1 MKKKLILFI
10 LYLALVMPVYAQSSP
25 GITVL
30 NAPTYSKVYDTIK
43 VDLQLPYITDNPN
56 DTDKIKVS
64 AIIIT
69 PGGEKLKAPLF
80 CVENIKAKGSLWQL
94 RFTPVV
100 TGRFNYYF
108 DIEKNSLKEE
118 SGAFE
123 LDVMKSD
130 KKGFLRRSQ
139 NNPYYLVFDSGEPY
153 FGIGHNV
160 AWAHNNSL
168 KVFERYFDLLAE
180 NGGNLSRVWI
190 CSWSFPLEWNKLG
203 EYDPDVVEKL
213 DKLIEIAEKKGIY
226 LILSLDTYGSL
237 MTEDGSWNEQNWI
250 NNPYNKKNGGPCED
264 PEEFFRNKEAI
275 KHYKNKLRY
284 ILARWGYSPNIMAIE
299 LWNEYNAPLR
309 WIKKVTS
316 YIGEN
321 DCHRHLITTSHGYPW
336 GKLFDEEA
344 VWKLDQI
351 SLITEHVY
359 ASSDENGA
367 VPILKQVTRN
377 TAEYFN
383 KPFIVSEF
391 GIDASK
397 NDKELDPAGIGTS
410 LHNSLWV
417 TALSKSFGTA
427 MNWWWDSYIRPK
439 NLYSQY
445 KALDLFLVG
454 VDWDAKKVEYVDIS
468 SVKIKGKKEENL
480 TYRYVRIKPE
490 DKWGKAKTDKII
502 ISNEGEINGLGQPN
516 KYLHGM
522 IKNDIKTNHVFNVN
536 YPVEGEF
543 IVRVGKVSQGAHL
556 YVYLDGTLIK
566 DRGFPTGEGEGPW
579 KRSFHNK
586 KYDIYQC
593 VYNDDFK
600 IKVPAGKHIIT
611 LENKGLDWMSLERI
625 TLTNYM
631 PFNSAKARC
640 FGLEVGKQRLLWIQ
654 NMEFNWHN
662 TFQGKGPNPID
673 DSYFYVNDIKP
684 GTYNI
689 EWWDTFKGEVI
700 SREKLEA
707 KDGRLFIEIPSFFRD
722 IACKIKEA

>member
-1 MKKKLILFI
+1 MKKYLILFI
-10 LYLALVMPVYAQSSP
+10 LSLTLLMPVLAQSNP
-25 GITVL
+25 GIEVL
-30 NAPTYSKVYDTIK
+30 NAPTFSKLYETVKI
-43 VDLQLPYITDNPN
+43 DLELPYIKSNPN
-56 DTDKIKVS
+56 DLDNIKVF
-64 AIIIT
+64 AVIIT
-69 PGGEKLKAPLF
+69 PAGKKLNAPLF
-80 CVENIKAKGSLWQL
+80 CIKNIKEKGSLWQL
-94 RFTPVV
+94 RFTPVE
-100 TGRFNYYF
+100 TGRFHYYF
-108 DIEKNSLKEE
+108 DIETNSLKEE
-118 SGAFE
+118 TGSFK
-123 LDVMKSD
+123 LVVTKSD

-139 NNPYYLVFDSGEPY
+139 NNPYYLVFDSGVPY

-168 KVFERYFDLLAE
+168 KIFERYFDLLAK

-190 CSWSFPLEWNKLG
+190 CSWSFPLEWDKLG
-203 EYDPDVVEKL
+203 EYDPVVVEKL
-213 DKLIEIAEKKGIY
+213 DKLVQIAEKKGIY

-237 MTEDGSWNEQNWI
+237 MTEDGAWNEQNWRKS
-250 NNPYNKKNGGPCED
+250 PYNKKNGGPCED

-316 YIGEN
+316 YLEEN

-344 VWKLDQI
+344 IWKLDQI
-351 SLITEHVY
+351 SMITEHVY

-377 TAEYFN
+377 TAENFN

-397 NDKELDPAGIGTS
+397 SDKDLDPSGIGTS

-427 MNWWWDSYIRPK
+427 MNWWWDSYVRPK
-439 NLYSQY
+439 NLYSHY
-445 KALDLFLVG
+445 KNLGLFLAN
-454 VDWDAKKVEYVDIS
+454 VDWNSKKVEYVDVS
-468 SVKIKGKKEENL
+468 PVKINGKKEEKP

-502 ISNEGEINGLGQPN
+502 ISNEGEVNGLCQPN
-516 KYLHGM
+516 KYLHGT
-522 IKNDIKTNHVFNVN
+522 IKKDMKADHVFNVN
-536 YPVEGEF
+536 YPVAGEF

-556 YVYLDGTLIK
+556 YVYLDGKLMK
-566 DRGFPTGEGEGPW
+566 ARGFPAGKGSGPW

-593 VYNDDFK
+593 LYNDDFK
-600 IKVPAGKHIIT
+600 IKVPVGKHTIT
-611 LENKGLDWMSLERI
+611 LENKGVDWMSIERI

-631 PFNSAKARC
+631 PSNSANARC
-640 FGLEVGKQRLLWIQ
+640 MGLEVGEQRLFWIQ
-654 NMEFNWHN
+654 NTEFNWHN
-662 TFQGKGPNPID
+662 TFQGKGLNPVEGG
-673 DSYFYVNDIKP
+673 YFYVNDIKD
-684 GTYNI
+684 GTYSI
-689 EWWDTFKGEVI
+689 EWWDTFKGAII
-700 SREKLEA
+700 SKDTLEA
-707 KDGRLFIEIPSFFRD
+707 KKSRMYIEIPSFFRD
-722 IACKIKEA
+722 IACKVKKV